1 MARSRCSV
9 LKQLTSRWSTSL
21 CISERFICILTP
33 KIHETTTTIFLWN
46 KAYFHLT
53 LQVSL
58 KFLLR
63 WGDYKNCRNYTVQLY
78 IHGSANTL
86 LAYNKWPLLKTLLPP
101 RYGSRCWDPAE
112 IPHIP
117 YLTLRGGVL
126 LLPRH
131 PDQQILLALSRIPP
145 HEEKVLSQRKVLR
158 INPFETKCKITYV
171 FFHYLEFCYCSTTTR
186 SYAWNMP
193 LHIHHMGNDGTFSC
207 LWGKLLLCFWKYS
220 ISLAITKRSED
231 NGNTKCCVCACFR
244 LQKQSR

>member
-63 WGDYKNCRNYTVQLY
+63 WGDYKNCRNYTFQLY
-78 IHGSANTL
+78 IRGSANTL

-158 INPFETKCKITYV
+158 INSFETKCKITYV
-171 FFHYLEFCYCSTTTR
+171 FFITWSFATVQQQLEVMREICLYTYTIWEMMELFHASEENYFSAFESTR
-186 SYAWNMP
+186 FHW
-193 LHIHHMGNDGTFSC
+193 L
-207 LWGKLLLCFWKYS
+207 
-220 ISLAITKRSED
+220 
-231 NGNTKCCVCACFR
+231 
-244 LQKQSR
+244 